1 MSSRAG
7 EHEFDSRFTML
18 GGESMPQP
26 TPGLFK
32 IFTAVK
38 LSSGPPCMFPC
49 EGMSDAAGW
58 RWRWKWMRLEF
69 RRVEAWLATRGG
81 VPASRPVHMLTP
93 CIIVPSEP
101 RWISTPNQFH
111 QQHAYPIIGLIS
123 EHVRTSIPDPV
134 AQRTPRLYDV
144 SPHFQHS
151 SQYLVGAISCHCNTL
166 QLSVNQS
173 MLR

>member
-18 GGESMPQP
+18 GGGSMPQP

-81 VPASRPVHMLTP
+81 V
-93 CIIVPSEP
+93 
-101 RWISTPNQFH
+101 
-111 QQHAYPIIGLIS
+111 
-123 EHVRTSIPDPV
+123 
-134 AQRTPRLYDV
+134 
-144 SPHFQHS
+144 
-151 SQYLVGAISCHCNTL
+151 
-166 QLSVNQS
+166 
-173 MLR
+173 